1 MISRIDVYN
10 YIEASVNT
18 LARPVYCEAR
28 LEVAPESFPAC
39 YIVETSSES
48 QFQDYTL
55 DFTDEQVR
63 RDFEVQVYSNLTD
76 GALAQ
81 AESIMADVRAAFR
94 KLYFIENFVG
104 RTDNIDPTVVR
115 MVGRFHRVIGGS
127 DQMPTE

>member
-1 MISRIDVYN
+1 MISRIDIYD
-10 YIEASVNT
+10 YIESAVNT
-18 LARPVYCEAR
+18 VARPVYCEAR

-39 YIVETSSES
+39 YIVETSNTS
-48 QFQDYTL
+48 QEWDYTL

-63 RDFEVQVYSNLTD
+63 RDFEVQVYSNLVD

-81 AESIMADVRAAFR
+81 AESIMEDVRAAFR
-94 KLYFIENFVG
+94 RLYFIENFVG

-115 MVGRFHRVIGGS
+115 IIGRFHRTIGGS